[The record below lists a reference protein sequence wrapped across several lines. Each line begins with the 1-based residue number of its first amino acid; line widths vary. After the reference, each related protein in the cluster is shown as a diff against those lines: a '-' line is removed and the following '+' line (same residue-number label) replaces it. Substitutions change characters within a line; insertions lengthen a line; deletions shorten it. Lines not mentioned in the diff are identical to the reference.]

1 MIIGFNPNYPALYM
15 REALEAIASGK
26 SVSLGW
32 DAEDIDSV
40 VAQANTL
47 ISERGKSF
55 SQYELSGLN
64 ALLDSIKEAA
74 SAALGG

>member
-1 MIIGFNPNYPALYM
+1 MVIGFNSNYPALHI
-15 REALEAIASGK
+15 REALEAIATGK

-40 VAQANTL
+40 VAQAKTL

-74 SAALGG
+74 